1 MKTTKMK
8 KPETWRHCE
17 PRAVRDMEKALE
29 ALINEACMSDAPL
42 RARSR
47 RMAALFAIVAVDP
60 RRSDHGRTVC
70 RERARNHLRGPVMD
84 TTLSPRAIA
93 RLDARIR
100 AACAEA
106 ANDAGLPEWVRKRAE
121 EFDGFEVE
129 APTRRRR

>member
-1 MKTTKMK
+1 MKTKSMKTTKMK
-8 KPETWRHCE
+8 KPETWRHRE
-17 PRAVRDMEKALE
+17 PRAVRDMEGALE
-29 ALINEACMSDAPL
+29 ALINQACMSDAPL

-47 RMAALFAIVAVDP
+47 RMAALFAIGAEDP

-70 RERARNHLRGPVMD
+70 REKARNHLRGPVMD

-106 ANDAGLPEWVRKRAE
+106 AADASLPEWVRRRASACTG
-121 EFDGFEVE
+121 FDL
-129 APTRRRR
+129 